1 MRERK
6 EKIKAGIRKGIN
18 LIKAG
23 KINDQDDP
31 YMLVA
36 GLAIEHVPDVSF
48 GEVNSAL
55 QEMQAAHVWTAN
67 VLGRLLWGAAR
78 IIETPG

>member
-31 YMLVA
+31 YML
-36 GLAIEHVPDVSF
+36 
-48 GEVNSAL
+48 
-55 QEMQAAHVWTAN
+55 
-67 VLGRLLWGAAR
+67 AR
-78 IIETPG
+78 ISHSSHVDGELKSNFES